1 MRDADEKR
9 KMRRRKEKKKKK
21 KKKSVSSSTRPHGL
35 ISRPAASYLN
45 QSWELSLMELS
56 DSLLPA
62 AVTVTVKIDA
72 KCGARRSLGQGQISG
87 RQLQLLLQLEPI
99 HDYLHLLVTFFAH
112 NLWRDGCKILPSGD
126 GLHIDCILR

>member
-9 KMRRRKEKKKKK
+9 KMRRMKEKKKK
-21 KKKSVSSSTRPHGL
+21 SLSSSTRPHGL

-62 AVTVTVKIDA
+62 AVTVTVKMEA
-72 KCGARRSLGQGQISG
+72 KCGARRSLGQGANLREAATAPAPARTYSRLPTFASHFLCSQS
-87 RQLQLLLQLEPI
+87 LERR
-99 HDYLHLLVTFFAH
+99 V
-112 NLWRDGCKILPSGD
+112 
-126 GLHIDCILR
+126 

>member
-9 KMRRRKEKKKKK
+9 KRRKRKEKKKKK
-21 KKKSVSSSTRPHGL
+21 SLSSSTRPHGL

-56 DSLLPA
+56 DSLLPP
-62 AVTVTVKIDA
+62 AVTVTVKMDA

-87 RQLQLLLQLEPI
+87 RQLQLQLQLEPL
-99 HDYLHLLVTFFAH
+99 HCYLYLLLTFFAH
-112 NLWRDGCKILPSGD
+112 NL
-126 GLHIDCILR
+126 